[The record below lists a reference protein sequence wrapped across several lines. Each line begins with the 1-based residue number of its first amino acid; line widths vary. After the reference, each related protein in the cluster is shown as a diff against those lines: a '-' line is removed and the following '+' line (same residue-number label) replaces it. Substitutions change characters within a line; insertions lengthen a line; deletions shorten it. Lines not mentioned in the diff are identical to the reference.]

1 MPTPKKAASATK
13 TNSFNASDVVIES
26 FKKRRF
32 NFEFRLK
39 VDGNTYFSNRYSD
52 DALADI
58 IASLKTNGCPSKLPD
73 NLYADVA
80 NASAGENPIYVE
92 IDGQKVLKT
101 YVFIDAVASTDVSLL
116 DDHMRDIEASREAA
130 RRKKALAN
138 PTSEFMKHVNQLMK
152 G

>member
-26 FKKRRF
+26 YKKTRL
-32 NFEFRLK
+32 NIEFRLK
-39 VDGNTYFSNRYSD
+39 IGDNTYFSNRYSD
-52 DALADI
+52 DSFHTI

-80 NASAGENPIYVE
+80 NASAGEHPIYVV

-101 YVFIDAVASTDVSLL
+101 YVFIDAVSSTDVSTL
-116 DDHMRDIEASREAA
+116 DDDVRDIMANREAA
-130 RRKKALAN
+130 RRNKALAN
-138 PTSEFMKHVNQLMK
+138 PTSEFMKHVNKLMK